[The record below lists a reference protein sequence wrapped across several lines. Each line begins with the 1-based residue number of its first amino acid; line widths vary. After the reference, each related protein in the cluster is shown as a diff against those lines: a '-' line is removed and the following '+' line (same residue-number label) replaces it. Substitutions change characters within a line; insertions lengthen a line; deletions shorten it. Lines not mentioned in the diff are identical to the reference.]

1 MCGDENKSILPER
14 ADRIDP
20 RCAQRWNQR
29 RTCARRDDA
38 EQACGVRDRIEEAHA
53 RPDLLCRRRRQE
65 HGAERGREAASEE
78 QPDADGTSRL

>member
-1 MCGDENKSILPER
+1 MLPER

-38 EQACGVRDRIEEAHA
+38 EQACGVGDRIEEAHD
-53 RPDLLCRRRRQE
+53 RTDQLCRGRRQE
-65 HGAERGREAASEE
+65 RGAEPGRQAAAEE
-78 QPDADGTSRL
+78 QPDADGPSRL